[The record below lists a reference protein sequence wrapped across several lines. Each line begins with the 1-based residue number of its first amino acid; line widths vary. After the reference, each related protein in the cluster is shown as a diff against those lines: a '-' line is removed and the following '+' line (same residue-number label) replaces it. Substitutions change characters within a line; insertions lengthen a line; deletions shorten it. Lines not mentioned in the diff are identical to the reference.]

1 MTRKNVQDKVRVV
14 MADKGSSST
23 MISMTSE
30 TTTPMIET
38 ASPII
43 VMADHLEG
51 TNYITILND
60 NELECRGMQNC
71 NFKILFDML

>member
-1 MTRKNVQDKVRVV
+1 

-51 TNYITILND
+51 TNCITILND
-60 NELECRGMQNC
+60 NELGMQNC
-71 NFKILFDML
+71 NFKILFDLL

>member
-1 MTRKNVQDKVRVV
+1 

-51 TNYITILND
+51 TNCITILND
-60 NELECRGMQNC
+60 NELKCLGMQNC

>member
-1 MTRKNVQDKVRVV
+1 

-51 TNYITILND
+51 TNCITILND
-60 NELECRGMQNC
+60 NELKCLGMQSS

>member
-1 MTRKNVQDKVRVV
+1 

-43 VMADHLEG
+43 VMADQLEG
-51 TNYITILND
+51 TNYITIVND
-60 NELECRGMQNC
+60 NDIKYLGMQNC
-71 NFKILFDML
+71 NFKNLFDTL

>member
-1 MTRKNVQDKVRVV
+1 

-51 TNYITILND
+51 TKYIMILND
-60 NELECRGMQNC
+60 NEVNVLGMHFQDS
-71 NFKILFDML
+71 IRYVVIW

>member
-1 MTRKNVQDKVRVV
+1 

-51 TNYITILND
+51 TNYITIVND
-60 NELECRGMQNC
+60 NDIKYLGMQNC
-71 NFKILFDML
+71 NFKNLFDTL

>member
-1 MTRKNVQDKVRVV
+1 

-60 NELECRGMQNC
+60 NELGMQNC
-71 NFKILFDML
+71 NFKILFDLL

>member
-1 MTRKNVQDKVRVV
+1 

-51 TNYITILND
+51 TNYITIVND
-60 NELECRGMQNC
+60 ND
-71 NFKILFDML
+71 I

>member
-1 MTRKNVQDKVRVV
+1 

-51 TNYITILND
+51 TNCITILND
-60 NELECRGMQNC
+60 NELKC
-71 NFKILFDML
+71 NVWGCKIAISRFYSICCNLVVIYDGEN